1 MIDAQTIQ
9 KLRQLTGAGMMD
21 AKKALTDA
29 NGDENKALEI
39 LRLMGQKIAAKKQQ
53 ERIAKDGLIEAYVH
67 MNGKVAALVMLACET
82 DFVAKNS
89 EFKTLA
95 HDLAMQTAAMNPL
108 YISSDDVPEEIIN
121 QEKKI
126 YEEELKN
133 DQKPSEIKEKIING
147 KLEKYFSEI
156 CLLSQKFIKDDKQT
170 IKNLVDSYTAKLGE
184 KIEIKKIVRLEI

>member
-67 MNGKVAALVMLACET
+67 TNGKVAALVMLACET

-108 YISSDDVPEEIIN
+108 YISSTDVPEEIVN

-126 YEEELKN
+126 YEEEMKT
-133 DQKPSEIKEKIING
+133 DQKPPEIKEKIITG
-147 KLEKYFSEI
+147 KLEKYFSEV
-156 CLLSQKFIKDDKQT
+156 CLLSQNFIKDDKQT
-170 IKNLVDSYTAKLGE
+170 VKNLIDSYTAKLGE
-184 KIEIKKIVRLEI
+184 KIEVKKIIRLEI